1 MGKNIYQV
9 AFESLDIRPLYLENS
24 YLTSEQCL
32 HQFCLTNLFLRAKL
46 NKTVANFA
54 HILEIDWPLSSL
66 TLILEYLKLIKWANW
81 MLII

>member
-1 MGKNIYQV
+1 MSTTSNVSKNILARPNMKCYLFK
-9 AFESLDIRPLYLENS
+9 ASLYINS

-54 HILEIDWPLSSL
+54 HILEIDWPLS
-66 TLILEYLKLIKWANW
+66 TLRLMLEK
-81 MLII
+81 